1 MTDRRFIIQCPQRR
15 IEKVKYQGCL
25 LAVKDIS
32 ASKHFYENVLHQ
44 NAVMDIG
51 VHVTF
56 EGFSLQQGYAE
67 LVGIAVDSVKDQS
80 HNFQVYFEVEDL
92 DKVYAQMKSIPSLQ
106 WVHEIKEYPWGQ
118 RDIRVYDPD
127 KHIVEI
133 AEDMTTVI
141 KRFFNQGMSPEE
153 VSIRTMFPI
162 DIVKQFC
169 VEL

>member
-1 MTDRRFIIQCPQRR
+1 M
-15 IEKVKYQGCL
+15 KYQGCL
-25 LAVKDIS
+25 LAVKDI
-32 ASKHFYENVLHQ
+32 AVSKHFYEKVLHQ

-56 EGFSLQQGYAE
+56 KGFSLQEGYAE
-67 LVGIAVDSVKDQS
+67 LVGMAVDSVKEQS

-92 DKVYAQMKSIPSLQ
+92 DTVYTEMKSISSLQ

-153 VSIRTMFPI
+153 VAARTMFPLEV
-162 DIVKQFC
+162 VKQYASCFDI
-169 VEL
+169 

>member
-1 MTDRRFIIQCPQRR
+1 M
-15 IEKVKYQGCL
+15 KYQGCL
-25 LAVKDIS
+25 LAVKDMGV
-32 ASKHFYENVLHQ
+32 SKNFYEKVLQQNVL
-44 NAVMDIG
+44 MDIG

-67 LVGIAVDSVKDQS
+67 LVGVPTDSVRQQS

-92 DKVYAQMKSIPSLQ
+92 DAVFAELKHTSGLC

-133 AEDMTTVI
+133 AEDMGVVI
-141 KRFFNQGMSPEE
+141 KRFFSQGMSIEE
-153 VSIRTMFPI
+153 VSERTMFPI
-162 DIVKQFC
+162 EYVKQYARI
-169 VEL
+169 

>member
-1 MTDRRFIIQCPQRR
+1 M
-15 IEKVKYQGCL
+15 KYQGCL

-32 ASKHFYENVLHQ
+32 ASKNFYETVLHQ

-51 VHVTF
+51 EHVAF

-67 LVGIAVDSVKDQS
+67 IVGMASDSVKAPS

-92 DKVYAQMKSIPSLQ
+92 DSVYAELKRISSLQ
-106 WVHEIKEYPWGQ
+106 WVHGIREYPWGQ

-141 KRFFNQGMSPEE
+141 KRFFAQGMSAEE
-153 VSIRTMFPI
+153 VAKRTMYPLEA
-162 DIVKQFC
+162 VKQYAS
-169 VEL
+169 

>member
-1 MTDRRFIIQCPQRR
+1 M
-15 IEKVKYQGCL
+15 KYQGCL

-67 LVGIAVDSVKDQS
+67 LVGIAADSVKDQS

-92 DKVYAQMKSIPSLQ
+92 DKVYAEMKSIPSLQ
-106 WVHEIKEYPWGQ
+106 WVHEINEYPWGQ

-133 AEDMTTVI
+133 AEDMNTVI
-141 KRFFNQGMSPEE
+141 KRFINQGMLPEE
-153 VSIRTMFPI
+153 VATRTMFPLEV
-162 DIVKQFC
+162 VKQYASCFDI
-169 VEL
+169 

>member
-1 MTDRRFIIQCPQRR
+1 M
-15 IEKVKYQGCL
+15 KYQGCL
-25 LAVKDIS
+25 LAVRDIS

-44 NAVMDIG
+44 SAIMDIG

-67 LVGIAVDSVKDQS
+67 LVGIDADSVKNPS

-92 DKVYAQMKSIPSLQ
+92 DKVYAELKSISNLQ
-106 WVHEIKEYPWGQ
+106 WLHEIKEYPWGQ

-133 AEDMTTVI
+133 AENMNTVM
-141 KRFFNQGMSPEE
+141 KRFLQQGMSVEE
-153 VSIRTMFPI
+153 VAERTMFPVEV
-162 DIVKQFC
+162 VKQYSC
-169 VEL
+169 

>member
-1 MTDRRFIIQCPQRR
+1 M
-15 IEKVKYQGCL
+15 KYQGCL

>member
-1 MTDRRFIIQCPQRR
+1 M
-15 IEKVKYQGCL
+15 KYQGCL
-25 LAVKDIS
+25 LAVRDIS
-32 ASKHFYENVLHQ
+32 ASKEFYEKVLHQ
-44 NAVMDIG
+44 NAIMDIG

-67 LVGIAVDSVKDQS
+67 LVGVSVDSVKEQS

-92 DKVYAQMKSIPSLQ
+92 DKEYAELKNIPGLQ

-133 AEDMTTVI
+133 AEDMKTVI
-141 KRFFNQGMSPEE
+141 KRFFSKGMSAEE
-153 VSIRTMFPI
+153 VAKRTMFPLE
-162 DIVKQFC
+162 V
-169 VEL
+169 VEQYALCFDK

>member
-1 MTDRRFIIQCPQRR
+1 M
-15 IEKVKYQGCL
+15 KYQGCL
-25 LAVKDIS
+25 LAVRDIS
-32 ASKHFYENVLHQ
+32 ASKDFYEKVLHQ
-44 NAVMDIG
+44 NTIMDIG

-67 LVGIAVDSVKDQS
+67 LVGVSVNSVKEQS

-92 DKVYAQMKSIPSLQ
+92 DKVYAEMKSIPGLQ

-133 AEDMTTVI
+133 AEDMNTVI
-141 KRFFNQGMSPEE
+141 KRFFSQGMPAEE
-153 VSIRTMFPI
+153 VAKRTMFPLEV
-162 DIVKQFC
+162 VKQYALCFDK
-169 VEL
+169 